1 MAGVGYA
8 GAISGAA
15 RESENFLGRIRSYVQ
30 GAYRYNHFAFQP
42 TMQTADQARP
52 GWQRTLNIIF
62 FVQLVTAVGF
72 SSIFPFLPLYIAE
85 LGTTTSL
92 SVELLAA
99 LVFSAQAF
107 TMMLASPFWGSLADR
122 YGRKLMVERSTFGGA
137 IVILL
142 MAFVTSAE
150 QLVVLRAI
158 QGLIT
163 GTLAASNALVAAAV
177 PRARTGYAMGM
188 LQVSLGVGLAVGPL
202 IGGLAADNFGYS
214 SAFFLTSALLV
225 LAGFLVM
232 FGVREE
238 FEPLLNLT
246 RSPLAFLKE
255 WRAIVAGT
263 GISLSFG
270 LRFIS
275 QLGRMMVLP
284 ITPLFVQQLLVDQS
298 RLNTF
303 TGLVVA
309 VSSAT
314 LTVTAIYLG
323 RLGDRIGHK
332 RILVGS
338 MLAAGLLYLP
348 QSLATEAWQLLLLSA
363 FVGIAMGGVIPSIS
377 ALLTRYSHH
386 GSEGTVFGLDN
397 SVRAGARAIAPLIG
411 AAIALAFGL
420 RVTFLATGLIFIFGA
435 VLAGVRLPEPTR
447 KPDDQLAKESA

>member
-1 MAGVGYA
+1 
-8 GAISGAA
+8 
-15 RESENFLGRIRSYVQ
+15 
-30 GAYRYNHFAFQP
+30 
-42 TMQTADQARP
+42 MQTADQARP
-52 GWQRTLNIIF
+52 GWQRTLYIIF
-62 FVQLVTAVGF
+62 FVQLITALAF
-72 SSIFPFLPLYIAE
+72 SSIFPFLPLYIEE

-122 YGRKLMVERSTFGGA
+122 YGRKLMVERATFGGA
-137 IVILL
+137 FVILL

-150 QLVVLRAI
+150 QLVILRAI

-202 IGGLAADNFGYS
+202 IGGLAADAFGYS
-214 SAFFLTSALLV
+214 SAFFITSGMLV
-225 LAGFLVM
+225 LAGFTVM

-238 FEPLLNLT
+238 FEPLLTLT

-255 WRAIVAGT
+255 WRAIVAGA
-263 GISLSFG
+263 GISLSYG
-270 LRFIS
+270 MRFIS
-275 QLGRMMVLP
+275 HLGRMMVLP
-284 ITPLFVQQLLVDQS
+284 MTPLFIEQLLVDQS
-298 RLNTF
+298 HLNTI

-314 LTVTAIYLG
+314 LTVAAIYLG

-332 RILVGS
+332 RILVFS
-338 MLAAGLLYLP
+338 MFAAGLLYLP
-348 QSLATEAWQLLLLSA
+348 QILATEAWQLLLLMA
-363 FVGIAMGGVIPSIS
+363 LVGIAMGGVIPSIS
-377 ALLTRYSHH
+377 ALLTRYSHE
-386 GSEGTVFGLDN
+386 GSEGAVFGLDN

-411 AAIALAFGL
+411 AAVALAFGL
-420 RVTFLATGLIFIFGA
+420 RTTFLATGIIFMLGA
-435 VLAGVRLPEPTR
+435 LLAGLRLPEPAR
-447 KPDDQLAKESA
+447 QAASESPRGSVRDSV